1 MGEPMVVA
9 AKAVELPAEALR
21 RVLLFMT
28 PWAGQS
34 VDRIYELAELYAEIS
49 VEAACRLISIWRNA
63 DPAENGHIHYEPVG
77 WPAAAEN
84 ARRALSEG
92 SRRPELQHDVR
103 ARSGER

>member
-1 MGEPMVVA
+1 
-9 AKAVELPAEALR
+9 
-21 RVLLFMT
+21 MT

-92 SRRPELQHDVR
+92 SRRPEPQHDVR

>member
-21 RVLLFMT
+21 RALLFMT
-28 PWAGQS
+28 PSAGQS

-49 VEAACRLISIWRNA
+49 MEAACRLISIWRNA
-63 DPAENGHIHYEPVG
+63 DAAENGHIHYEPVG
-77 WPAAAEN
+77 WPAAEN
-84 ARRALSEG
+84 ARRALSES
-92 SRRPELQHDVR
+92 SRRPELQQDVR

>member
-28 PWAGQS
+28 PWAGES

-63 DPAENGHIHYEPVG
+63 DPAENGHIHYEPVR

-92 SRRPELQHDVR
+92 SRRPELQQDVR